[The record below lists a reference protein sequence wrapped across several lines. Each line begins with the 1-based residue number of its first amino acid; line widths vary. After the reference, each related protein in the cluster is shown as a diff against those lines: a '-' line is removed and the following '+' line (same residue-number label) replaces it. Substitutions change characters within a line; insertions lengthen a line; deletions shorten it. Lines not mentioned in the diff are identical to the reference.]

1 MLIYAHRDS
10 SMDKPANTMAAFER
24 AIADGADGIE
34 LDIYLSKDGVP
45 VVIHDRELAHTTNG
59 HGFVDELSLAELES
73 LDAGQGE
80 TIPSFEQVVTLAA
93 GRLKLYVEIKQSGAE
108 SATLEVLSRFPT
120 ADWIAASFNP
130 SILQTC
136 RELAPEAE
144 LWLIS
149 QRASDDAI
157 QTARDIAAT
166 TISLWSDATS
176 PAAAARLFAADL
188 DLAVWTINDI
198 AIARQAK
205 LLGAS
210 AICTDTPRSI
220 RDGLRE
226 LNEKAYRPGQ
236 TKS

>member
-1 MLIYAHRDS
+1 MLIYAHRGS
-10 SMDKPANTMAAFER
+10 SAEKPANTMAAFER

-45 VVIHDRELAHTTNG
+45 VVLHDREVEHTTNG
-59 HGFVDELSLAELES
+59 HGLVDELPLAELKT

-80 TIPSFEQVVTLAA
+80 SIPSFEEVVALAA
-93 GRLKLYVEIKQSGAE
+93 GCLKLYVEIKQSGAE
-108 SATLEVLSRFPT
+108 AATLEVLSQFPT

-130 SILQTC
+130 SILRSC
-136 RELAPEAE
+136 RALAPEAE

-149 QRASDDAI
+149 QRASDDAL
-157 QTARDIAAT
+157 QTARDVAAT

-188 DLAVWTINDI
+188 DLAVWTVNDV
-198 AIARQAK
+198 AIAHQAEM
-205 LLGAS
+205 LGAS
-210 AICTDTPRSI
+210 AVCTDTPRSI

-226 LNEKAYRPGQ
+226 LREKA
-236 TKS
+236 